1 MPAFALQHWSLG
13 DKNYFRYT
21 DKFWGKETQTRYF
34 AFEINKDSQV
44 LYFWSTFI
52 CTCLFSI
59 QLYVLK
65 SSLALLI
72 VQLKTSCFY
81 FIQDSLVAQR
91 VSPQCRTPGF
101 NSQVGK
107 IPWRR
112 KPTPLLLPGK
122 YGQRSLVGYSPWD
135 RKESHTTEQIPFD
148 FNLPQSL
155 SFFNL
160 FYLLQKKF
168 CIETKTLIHSYKFIF
183 NNVRAQLVKNPPATQ
198 ETLVWFLGREDSLE
212 KG

>member
-1 MPAFALQHWSLG
+1 MP
-13 DKNYFRYT
+13 
-21 DKFWGKETQTRYF
+21 
-34 AFEINKDSQV
+34 
-44 LYFWSTFI
+44 YFWSTFI

-101 NSQVGK
+101 NSQVRK
-107 IPWRR
+107 ILWRR
-112 KPTPLLLPGK
+112 KWQPTPLLLPGK

-135 RKESHTTEQIPFD
+135 CKESHTTEQIPFY

-155 SFFNL
+155 SFFNC
-160 FYLLQKKF
+160 FYLVQKKF
-168 CIETKTLIHSYKFIF
+168 CVETKTLIHSYKFIF
-183 NNVRAQLVKNPPATQ
+183 NNIRASLIAQLVKNPPAMQ
-198 ETLVWFLGREDSLE
+198 ETLV
-212 KG
+212 